1 MVSNPKVRVKISNDD
16 KILIQGENGIEK
28 IHFEPVRTAL
38 ITSQKSQIFYA
49 GNWFVGEDIA
59 KGKYR
64 VVAINSTKKITMY
77 KNNRTITTIDT
88 NGTENLTIYDKN
100 RFIKLNAVLKINN
113 SNEIVSLQTGDV
125 INVSGFNE
133 LKFVP
138 IK

>member
-1 MVSNPKVRVKISNDD
+1 MGMCFLP
-16 KILIQGENGIEK
+16 LQGVWIMRMH
-28 IHFEPVRTAL
+28 I
-38 ITSQKSQIFYA
+38 
-49 GNWFVGEDIA
+49 
-59 KGKYR
+59 
-64 VVAINSTKKITMY
+64 

-138 IK
+138 ID